1 MPINHHNLGFTLI
14 ELIITLSIISIITAY
29 GLPNY
34 HEFKQN
40 QTMTQEI
47 NRLSSTIRFAR
58 SQSIISGQHVI
69 LCATHSFTACDG
81 NSQWHQGWMVFADSN
96 RNRSFDANERMLLN
110 ENNMPNDI
118 QAVASVY
125 RPKIRFDS
133 TGFAPGTNLS
143 IRFCDGRGAQAGKAI
158 IVSNVGRPRIA
169 QNISTCGR

>member
-1 MPINHHNLGFTLI
+1 MPTNRHSLGFTLI

-81 NSQWHQGWMVFADSN
+81 NSQWHQGWMVFTDSN
-96 RNRSFDANERMLLN
+96 RNRIFDANDQALLHENSMN
-110 ENNMPNDI
+110 EGLQVM
-118 QAVASVY
+118 ASVY
-125 RPKIRFDS
+125 RPKIRFDA
-133 TGFAPGTNLS
+133 TGFAPGTNLT
-143 IRFCDGRGAQAGKAI
+143 IRFCDSRGAEHGKAI
-158 IVSNVGRPRIA
+158 IISNVGRPRIA
-169 QNISTCGR
+169 QQITSCD